1 MNSKYLKFFLES
13 EDEEEKKTQ
22 ETEDDKEEKKEND
35 EDKEK
40 ENDDFNNFIDEEDD
54 DSDDDD
60 SDDDDSDDDDS
71 DEDNELFDKIAKA
84 GYAYTLISNNMKYV
98 HLNASGKKFREIH
111 GMADNYHTHFRYMSD
126 ALFELA
132 SESPSIKL
140 DNPTRSKEH
149 CEDIE
154 VETASIYDFNS
165 AMKVFSNNLKLALE
179 YIEEIREEAS
189 SRTDIQSKMDE
200 ETSYLNK
207 ELNYFIRKMMGTG
220 DSVVESYNYLF

>member
-1 MNSKYLKFFLES
+1 MNSKYLKFFLEA
-13 EDEEEKKTQ
+13 EDEE
-22 ETEDDKEEKKEND
+22 EEKKEND

-54 DSDDDD
+54 DS
-60 SDDDDSDDDDS
+60 DDDSDDDDS

-111 GMADNYHTHFRYMSD
+111 GMADNYHIHFRYMSD

-140 DNPTRSKEH
+140 DNPIRSKEH

>member
-60 SDDDDSDDDDS
+60 SDDDDSG
-71 DEDNELFDKIAKA
+71 EDNELFDKIAKA

>member
-13 EDEEEKKTQ
+13 EDEEENKTQ

-60 SDDDDSDDDDS
+60 SDDDDSG
-71 DEDNELFDKIAKA
+71 EDNELFDKIAKA

-111 GMADNYHTHFRYMSD
+111 GMADNYHNHFRYMSD